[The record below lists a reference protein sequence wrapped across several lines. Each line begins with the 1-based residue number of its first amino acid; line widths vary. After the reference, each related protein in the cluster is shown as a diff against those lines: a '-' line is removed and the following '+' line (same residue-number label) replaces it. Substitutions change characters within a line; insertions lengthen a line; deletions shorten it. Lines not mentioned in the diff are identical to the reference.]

1 MDIEICAACNVLN
14 ETVELTP
21 IPLCYCCFAII
32 NENEDQD
39 QGVPQCLSQ
48 VSQEISLS

>member
-1 MDIEICAACNVLN
+1 MDAEICAACNVLN

-32 NENEDQD
+32 NENEDQ
-39 QGVPQCLSQ
+39 GVSTCLSQ
-48 VSQEISLS
+48 VSQETLLS